1 MPARTPTA
9 VTSHLPDQTRQP
21 IPRWRALQAAVLGWA
36 FLGIG
41 LGTAIG
47 IAEALGQAFGWGR
60 LPEVLLQAVL
70 MSAVVVPGIVL
81 LRRRLDHRDLE
92 GLGLSRS
99 AARPLALGMAVGALT
114 GLLVWLPA
122 GLAGWIRVEQLDL
135 AAFLGFLLLNG
146 VVLAL
151 YEALP
156 EELAL
161 RGYVWTNLRD
171 GWGLAV
177 ATLVT
182 TALFPFV
189 GVVVGPVRWAI
200 TTVLGG
206 DGGGIEVFP
215 AGNDP
220 IVYIVQLVLFGLAL
234 VAARR
239 IPVPGALLVAVA
251 FHWTQLTVTRTIL
264 GGTGWLDSG
273 WTIVWVEPDAIAMV
287 LVHIILAGVAFIA
300 VRRRL
305 QRRAGRAGAAA

>member
-9 VTSHLPDQTRQP
+9 VTPSQLPDQTRQP
-21 IPRWRALQAAVLGWA
+21 IPRGHALRAVVLGWV

-60 LPEVLLQAVL
+60 LTEVLLQAVL
-70 MSAVVVPGIVL
+70 MTAVVVPGIVL
-81 LRRRLDHRDLE
+81 LRRRLDHRSLK

-99 AARPLALGMAVGALT
+99 AARPLALGVTVGALT
-114 GLLVWLPA
+114 GLLVWVPA
-122 GLAGWIRVEQLDL
+122 GQAGWIRVEELDV

-206 DGGGIEVFP
+206 DGGGIDVFP
-215 AGNDP
+215 AGNGP
-220 IVYIVQLVLFGLAL
+220 VVYIVQLVLFGLAL

-264 GGTGWLDSG
+264 GGTGWLESG
-273 WTIVWVEPDAIAMV
+273 WTITWVEPDAIALV
-287 LVHIILAGVAFIA
+287 LVHIILAGVVFIA
-300 VRRRL
+300 VRRQL
-305 QRRAGRAGAAA
+305 QRRAG